1 MGYGILYY
9 NNGDRYEGGFKK
21 NQRNGYGKLFYADGR
36 IYEGKFKN
44 NKCEN
49 LKRVLI

>member
-9 NNGDRYEGGFKK
+9 NNGDRYEGEFKK
-21 NQRNGYGKLFYADGR
+21 NQRNGYGILFYVDGS

-49 LKRVLI
+49 LKSVLI